1 MTSSLGE
8 IRIAKIAKT
17 RASLMV
23 ALALGTGAESKPRTA
38 SGILGESI
46 TRIKLFE

>member
-8 IRIAKIAKT
+8 IRIAKTAKT

-23 ALALGTGAESKPRTA
+23 APALGKGAESQAGTA
-38 SGILGESI
+38 SGISEDSI
-46 TRIKLFE
+46 TRIRLFK

>member
-8 IRIAKIAKT
+8 IRIAKT
-17 RASLMV
+17 RAPSLMV
-23 ALALGTGAESKPRTA
+23 ALALSKGAESKAGTA
-38 SGILGESI
+38 SGISGDSI

>member
-23 ALALGTGAESKPRTA
+23 ALALGKGTESQTGTA
-38 SGILGESI
+38 SAISGDSI
-46 TRIKLFE
+46 GLKLFE